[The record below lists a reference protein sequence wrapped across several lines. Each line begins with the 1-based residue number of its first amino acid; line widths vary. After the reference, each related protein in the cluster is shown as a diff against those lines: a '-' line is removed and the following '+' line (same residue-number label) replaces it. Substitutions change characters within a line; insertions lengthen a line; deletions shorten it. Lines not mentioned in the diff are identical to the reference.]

1 MIDNGTAATG
11 VQHPMLRMVYGE
23 KQYGLMLNFATKTI
37 YCIDFSD
44 RTRDFSVKA

>member
-1 MIDNGTAATG
+1 MIDNGTSALDT
-11 VQHPMLRMVYGE
+11 QHPMIRMAYGA
-23 KQYGLMLNFATKTI
+23 KQYGLMINFAAKTV